1 VSTPADPTTSPAP
14 DRTTAG
20 PQAGTASPAYEGTPV
35 DAAGS
40 IDPLEPYPASVDWKS
55 VSPRLIVI
63 EELALAAVVAAAL
76 LGCLVAWASWH
87 SSAALAAAVSAVLL
101 GAVRAVLIVR
111 SVRRWGYAERADD
124 LLVRHGLLVR
134 RLSIVPYA
142 RMQFVD
148 VTAGPL
154 QRAFGLATVELHTA
168 AAASDAR
175 IPGLPGREAAR
186 LRDRLSALGETR
198 AEGL

>member
-1 VSTPADPTTSPAP
+1 MTSPTSA
-14 DRTTAG
+14 
-20 PQAGTASPAYEGTPV
+20 
-35 DAAGS
+35 
-40 IDPLEPYPASVDWKS
+40 LEPWPETVEWRP
-55 VSPRLIVI
+55 VSRDLIWV
-63 EELALAAVVAAAL
+63 ELISLGSFMIFVFAGLGVFWALTGHWTFGV
-76 LGCLVAWASWH
+76 G
-87 SSAALAAAVSAVLL
+87 LAAAVVLTAWRV
-101 GAVRAVLIVR
+101 GVIFRAVKA
-111 SVRRWGYAERADD
+111 WGYAERDND

-154 QRAFGLATVELHTA
+154 ERAFGLATVQLHTA

-175 IPGLPGREAAR
+175 IPGLPPEEASR
-186 LRDRLSALGETR
+186 LRDRLTALGEDR